1 MKRTKGSGSGRS
13 GRRSAERRARGVVRL
28 EDMRWLGGEP
38 PPERAEAM
46 LERSAR
52 VRIHAPDHFKGR
64 NGYNPRFI
72 AGLPVPLPRN
82 VGRKGDE
89 APVAGGGH
97 VLRYTNFSTVMSKSR
112 RVPLYTAC
120 NMDGRQTKK
129 IKRAG
134 ADVWFLDGRVAVEH
148 QVGEALYTDNIL
160 DRGHLVRREDPV
172 WGPDAELANDD
183 TFHFT
188 NCAPQAGAMNQRTWL
203 GLEDYILNN
212 TRVHGL
218 RVNVFTGPVLRDSD
232 RRYRGVLIPR
242 EFWKI
247 VVVRTPERPS
257 ATAYIVSQAR
267 ELTDL
272 EFAFGRYKTYQVAI
286 REVEQLTGLYFG
298 KLSRYD
304 GFSNAGDLESARPP
318 RVEIDDWRR
327 IRI

>member
-1 MKRTKGSGSGRS
+1 MRPTKGSGSGRS
-13 GRRSAERRARGVVRL
+13 GRRSAERSQSGVVRL
-28 EDMRWLGGEP
+28 EDMHWLGGKAP
-38 PPERAEAM
+38 AERAGAV
-46 LERSAR
+46 LERSAGL
-52 VRIHAPDHFKGR
+52 RIHAPDHFKGR
-64 NGYNPRFI
+64 KGYDPRFI
-72 AGLPVPLPRN
+72 SGLPVPLPRN
-82 VGRKGDE
+82 VGRPGDE

-112 RVPLYTAC
+112 RIPLYTAC
-120 NMDGRQTKK
+120 NIDGKKTRK

-134 ADVWFLDGRVAVEH
+134 GDTWFLDGRVALEH
-148 QVGEALYTDNIL
+148 QVGEELYTDNIL

-172 WGPDAELANDD
+172 WGPDAARANDD

-203 GLEDYILNN
+203 GLEDYVLGN
-212 TRVHGL
+212 TRVHLL
-218 RVNVFTGPVLRDSD
+218 RVCVFTGPVLRTSD
-232 RRYRGVLIPR
+232 RRYRDVLIPR
-242 EFWKI
+242 EFWKV

-257 ATAYIVSQAR
+257 ATAYLVSQAK

-286 REVEQLTGLYFG
+286 REVEQLTGLDFG

-304 GFSNAGDLESARPP
+304 GFSNAGALESARPP
-318 RVEIDDWRR
+318 RVEIDDWRK